1 LQSLRG
7 GIDVRCSHFRKRPS
21 ECVGGYKSTIKI
33 QAVSAGVSARG
44 KDLQSGNLNPAQ
56 SDLEM
61 LEHNSP
67 FLRAGTAVSTSSAT
81 AACVGAGNNP
91 IAQAFNQ
98 LERDLKAGNVA
109 AAQQDFS
116 TIQQTFQNA
125 QRAYSTLQQSFQQSA
140 NSSRSGIRSVSTTA

>member
-1 LQSLRG
+1 MSVAAILGSVLQSALAATNQ
-7 GIDVRCSHFRKRPS
+7 PS
-21 ECVGGYKSTIKI
+21 KFKQFQQEF
-33 QAVSAGVSARG
+33 QQLG
-44 KDLQSGNLNPAQ
+44 KDLQSGNLNQAQ

-67 FLRAGTAVSTSSAT
+67 FLRAGTAAITSSAT
-81 AACVGAGNNP
+81 AASVGAGNNP

-140 NSSRSGIRSVSTTA
+140 NSSRSGIRSVSTTV

>member
-1 LQSLRG
+1 MSVAAILGSVLQSALAATNQ
-7 GIDVRCSHFRKRPS
+7 PS
-21 ECVGGYKSTIKI
+21 KFKQFQQEF
-33 QAVSAGVSARG
+33 QQLG
-44 KDLQSGNLNPAQ
+44 KDLQSGNLNQAQ

-67 FLRAGTAVSTSSAT
+67 FLRAGTAAITSSAT
-81 AACVGAGNNP
+81 AASVGAGNNP